1 MPTIAT
7 RPSLEETQAVG
18 ALLLHQ
24 FTRERFLEAGIDESL
39 IREAEE
45 LEHINSLASTLLQ
58 EEESIVGHNS
68 NNNNNDSHATNN
80 ETINNTTRSETGNQS
95 TFHQGNET
103 TTIGQHVNDTR
114 NETGNTSFQTSAN
127 YSPVRADGGDRSGQE
142 LFHSMAD
149 SSSTSVNGGTP
160 QRTVDRSVYHSM
172 NVSSP
177 NGAGVSSPSPF
188 ERLQATPCF
197 AWYGRE
203 LRRIAEE
210 FEKSQL
216 RENVKQQAGR
226 VKLTD
231 ITREEFVKLLE
242 ELFQE
247 KITREKIIILFFF
260 CTDVALRAALSAE
273 ELVVKLLGWSFS
285 FIINTVCS
293 FVYKLGG
300 WDKVLFYN
308 FIFNQLPSL
317 MITCCAVM
325 AMLWFGVNIRRSLR
339 E

>member
-7 RPSLEETQAVG
+7 RPSLEATQAVG

-45 LEHINSLASTLLQ
+45 MEQINSLASTLLE
-58 EEESIVGHNS
+58 EEESLVDHNS
-68 NNNNNDSHATNN
+68 NNNDSHVTNN
-80 ETINNTTRSETGNQS
+80 ETINNTTRSEIGNRS
-95 TFHQGNET
+95 TYHQGDET
-103 TTIGQHVNDTR
+103 ITSSQHVNDTR

-127 YSPVRADGGDRSGQE
+127 YSTVRADGGDRSGQE
-142 LFHSMAD
+142 LFHSMAAD

-177 NGAGVSSPSPF
+177 NVASGVSPSPF
-188 ERLQATPCF
+188 ERLQASPCF
-197 AWYGRE
+197 ASYGRE